1 MDPQQQ
7 LQQLEQQLKDAHER
21 AMAGGEDSEQA
32 KVEAQNAAD
41 AIRRLAAIETTY
53 SEKDAGSV
61 EPLSRALAGTAGAG
75 VLFGKGLV
83 GDFLDTRNEK
93 QANAIS
99 EAVKQATAEPKAS
112 VTVEGAPSRKVIGG
126 SGTTNYARVMSPDIL
141 PDVVAEKVEDM
152 TKANPKGTA
161 AYQVIE
167 KDQALLNKIKDL
179 GYGDYGLQGKGKGQL
194 MLPPGAQ
201 LPSVAA
207 QAAQVAQATPSV
219 PVAEPSFLD
228 KAKIKLMGVANKTVP
243 YLNAYGVGA
252 QGMDAINRAYRG
264 DYPGAVISGIGTVGN
279 YLGTKPGP
287 QMLPGMA
294 VSGLAELANYLMDHP
309 EKRQE
314 ILQMLGRI
322 PVSGLANL
330 K

>member
-1 MDPQQQ
+1 MDQQQ
-7 LQQLEQQLKDAHER
+7 ELQKLEQQLKDAHER
-21 AMAGGEDSEQA
+21 AIAGDEGA

-41 AIRRLAAIETTY
+41 AIRRIIEIETTY

-61 EPLSRALAGTAGAG
+61 EPLSRGLAAGLAGGTY
-75 VLFGKGLV
+75 VVKKGLE
-83 GDFLDTRNEK
+83 GMLNARDER
-93 QANAIS
+93 QANIIS
-99 EAVKQATAEPKAS
+99 QAVKQATAEPKAS
-112 VTVEGAPSRKVIGG
+112 VTVEGAPTPRTATERMMQ
-126 SGTTNYARVMSPDIL
+126 GTIDPETGATGRARQTSYNQ
-141 PDVVAEKVEDM
+141 M
-152 TKANPKGTA
+152 TSEQSKASAANQATLDKLKRAGLITGENP
-161 AYQVIE
+161 
-167 KDQALLNKIKDL
+167 L
-179 GYGDYGLQGKGKGQL
+179 LQGPGFTASTPTGISVRPED
-194 MLPPGAQ
+194 LPIKPTT
-201 LPSVAA
+201 PAA
-207 QAAQVAQATPSV
+207 VPTSV

-243 YLNAYGVGA
+243 LLNAAGVGA
-252 QGMDAINRAYRG
+252 QGMDVINRAYRG